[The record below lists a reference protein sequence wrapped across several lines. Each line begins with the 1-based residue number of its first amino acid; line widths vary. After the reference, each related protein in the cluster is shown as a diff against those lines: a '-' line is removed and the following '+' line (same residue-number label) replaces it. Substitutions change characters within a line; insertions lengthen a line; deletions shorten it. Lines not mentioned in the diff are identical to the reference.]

1 MNYCQDKIR
10 EKVSI
15 FVSINR
21 FMENEMFAKIGNE
34 LPIFRKNGQIGNE
47 LPIFR
52 KNGQIGNELPICR
65 KQWIKDEI
73 PLFRKVIYLTDHGI
87 SNLYELNKK

>member
-10 EKVSI
+10 DKVSI

-21 FMENEMFAKIGNE
+21 FMENEMFAK
-34 LPIFRKNGQIGNE
+34 IGNE